1 MRPTL
6 STPSNEDLQR
16 GPQLEWLMP
25 FCSLCRSCNQL
36 AYAAWDFEAVALN
49 APNSRLQPQGQCFVQ
64 PNVLPCPRNSSS
76 ATDSLWRFQDC
87 SPSQNTKCPRYV
99 THLIGTTTHQAL
111 VRTDKTNTT
120 VNIGLTGA
128 PLPFISLQQCWLL
141 SAVSSHHAPG
151 PRECRLGLGNILL
164 NPADCQTTQRKPV
177 K

>member
-1 MRPTL
+1 MRISKEGL
-6 STPSNEDLQR
+6 SFS
-16 GPQLEWLMP
+16 G
-25 FCSLCRSCNQL
+25 LCRSA
-36 AYAAWDFEAVALN
+36 AYAEAATNWHMPRGMSRLLLLK

-76 ATDSLWRFQDC
+76 ATDSLWRFHDC